1 MNSFQDLF
9 DRQKRHFATGA
20 ARRPLSVQE
29 FVRKNA
35 ATFTT
40 SAKEA

>member
-9 DRQKRHFATGA
+9 DRQKLHFARGA
-20 ARRPLSVQE
+20 TQGPLSAQE

-40 SAKEA
+40 STKEA